1 MARGRRGAASVGVVA
16 ILAVGFAGCSSDG
29 DDREAVAS
37 TTPTT
42 AAPGAPVADPPLPVA
57 VNAVPY
63 VYAAQVGLAT
73 WKLRI
78 LGHTDPFTDATP
90 PPGSRYV
97 AVEVWIENGALEP
110 QTVEPDAFLVY
121 DRDARGSRPL
131 SLAGFEEFA
140 PTLAGGEAATG
151 EFVFEVADDAMLSY
165 LVFDGAATYGAETL
179 DAAIS
184 LDPDFVP
191 DDPN

>member
-1 MARGRRGAASVGVVA
+1 MSAPARRRWGAATICIAAVVAVGV
-16 ILAVGFAGCSSDG
+16 AGCSSD
-29 DDREAVAS
+29 DDDGVAAAS
-37 TTPTT
+37 TTS
-42 AAPGAPVADPPLPVA
+42 APSVPVADPPLPVA

-63 VYAAQVGLAT
+63 VYSAQVGLAT

-78 LGHTDPFTDATP
+78 VGHTDPFVEAMAP
-90 PPGSRYV
+90 SGARYV
-97 AVEVWIENGALEP
+97 AVDVWVENGALEP

-121 DRDARGSRPL
+121 DRAAQGARPVA
-131 SLAGFEEFA
+131 LAGVPQFG
-140 PTLAGGEAATG
+140 PVLAGGESATG
-151 EFVFEVADDAMLSY
+151 RFVFEVAADAVLSY
-165 LVFDGAATYGAETL
+165 LVFDGAATYGGKTL